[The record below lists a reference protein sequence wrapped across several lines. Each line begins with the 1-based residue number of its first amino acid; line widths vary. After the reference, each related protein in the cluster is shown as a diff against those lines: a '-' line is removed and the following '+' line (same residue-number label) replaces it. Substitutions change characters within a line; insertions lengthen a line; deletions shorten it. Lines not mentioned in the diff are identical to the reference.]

1 MSITI
6 GGHIHARFPPHGEG
20 MWVKV
25 ISVGKDGMV
34 EGILANRPIDSPE
47 FKLGQK
53 VRLKHDEKEGW
64 VPE

>member
-1 MSITI
+1 
-6 GGHIHARFPPHGEG
+6 